1 MFYLIKKY
9 WIYIYRKFRKKKKN
23 FFIYNTWEKKR
34 RIMSL
39 VTRLPR
45 VSINDEHY
53 RNFERP
59 NTGMSLEKS
68 LRNISPPKSK
78 LSARTSTHR
87 QTTRSSRKSTA
98 LTEITCKSMWDKTDY
113 RTLSYEK
120 IASINW
126 IKFCQIKPVHVPLKM
141 RNCFSITKCELNM
154 SINTWD
160 KNRVFAM

>member
-1 MFYLIKKY
+1 
-9 WIYIYRKFRKKKKN
+9 
-23 FFIYNTWEKKR
+23 
-34 RIMSL
+34 MSL

-45 VSINDEHY
+45 VSINEEHY

-59 NTGMSLEKS
+59 NTGVSVKKPM
-68 LRNISPPKSK
+68 RNFSPPKSI

-87 QTTRSSRKSTA
+87 QATLSSRKSPA
-98 LTEITCKSMWDKTDY
+98 LTEITSKSMWDKIDY

-141 RNCFSITKCELNM
+141 RNCFRIHKCELNL
-154 SINTWD
+154 STNYWD
-160 KNRVFAM
+160 KKRVCSYVNIDITEINLDKIRIANLCL